1 MVEMASRE
9 LCRRKLLP
17 FIQRF
22 RPDYEAGWVHED
34 ICRRLER
41 FVRQVEEKKSPR
53 LLLMMPY
60 RHGKSEIASRHFA
73 PWVFGQHPN
82 WEIIAASNA
91 QSLATSFSRYVRDVL
106 RDPGYASVFPETRLD
121 PSSQAAESWSTTKGG
136 GYLAAGIGTAIIGR
150 GAHCFPS
157 GTRVLTSSGYA
168 KIEHLVIGDE
178 VLGYDHA
185 AKRIKRTKVEA
196 RRVVQ
201 RSDLVEIFTRSG
213 RRIVA
218 TGDHPFFVVGKGYR
232 AAEILERG
240 ARLLI
245 ADVSTLREA
254 EAENREAVSGLLP
267 ERTEGVCRTVVRA
280 LRKIVSKTAL
290 RLQKSDRPWTQ
301 RPLLLGGLLAST
313 PCGQECQSMQSLWRS
328 GNTARALSRG
338 DVLLGGLPKN
348 GLAEAAERG
357 LLPGVW
363 ENLRSA
369 LINNAV
375 LLGEMF
381 KRCAQRANARRGK
394 PELQGRGELQHT
406 VSEDA
411 PANSSKGREA
421 VRHLRREDGAGC
433 SPHRPFCDEQCAGKP
448 DYSVQELPR
457 ELPSVGFDLV
467 HCVRPLRSGSV
478 EVYDIQVADTSNFF
492 AEEILVH
499 NCLIIDD
506 PVRDAEAADSQVIR
520 DNTWEWY
527 ITTAKSRLSPGG
539 GVLGIMTCWNDDDWG
554 GRVQLAAAAG
564 GDQFEIVRY
573 PAINDQGDEYILTD
587 DSIVQIPP
595 DTPVPAGSRLTRR
608 INSPLHPARYT
619 LDMLKAIKAS
629 YYALGNQRWWSAG
642 YQQNPTPDEGLVFT
656 KDMFRYYGTAPA
668 RSDMYVYQAWDFAIS
683 EGKEADYTVGVC
695 IGVDHRDNVYVLDLR
710 RFKSQDAFIIVDTML
725 DFACQYDATL
735 GVEDGQIWKA
745 IESQFKKRCEE
756 RRQYPSYEVLKP
768 LTDKLVRANPLRGRM
783 QLGKVYFDKDATW
796 FGEMHRELL
805 HFPAGK
811 HDDQIDALAWAVR
824 LTLGRAAPRQQ
835 VPKIHLKSW
844 KDELPGL
851 VGKRGGS
858 FMAA

>member
-1 MVEMASRE
+1 MQKRFACMKKGPKPFPLLRCAARSDERCTLGAEAPRLVKVGGGELAAFGSCLCGAVERGGADFTPH
-9 LCRRKLLP
+9 LVKLLLREVSDL
-17 FIQRF
+17 FTVGALITSTEAGDLGVQRF
-22 RPDYEAGWVHED
+22 DRGLGVGQLVAHGGEAILTVDHHVNQLALGDLVQ
-34 ICRRLER
+34 L
-41 FVRQVEEKKSPR
+41 EEKKSPR

-150 GAHCFPS
+150 GAH
-157 GTRVLTSSGYA
+157 
-168 KIEHLVIGDE
+168 
-178 VLGYDHA
+178 
-185 AKRIKRTKVEA
+185 
-196 RRVVQ
+196 
-201 RSDLVEIFTRSG
+201 
-213 RRIVA
+213 
-218 TGDHPFFVVGKGYR
+218 
-232 AAEILERG
+232 IL
-240 ARLLI
+240 L
-245 ADVSTLREA
+245 
-254 EAENREAVSGLLP
+254 
-267 ERTEGVCRTVVRA
+267 
-280 LRKIVSKTAL
+280 
-290 RLQKSDRPWTQ
+290 
-301 RPLLLGGLLAST
+301 
-313 PCGQECQSMQSLWRS
+313 
-328 GNTARALSRG
+328 
-338 DVLLGGLPKN
+338 
-348 GLAEAAERG
+348 
-357 LLPGVW
+357 
-363 ENLRSA
+363 
-369 LINNAV
+369 
-375 LLGEMF
+375 
-381 KRCAQRANARRGK
+381 
-394 PELQGRGELQHT
+394 
-406 VSEDA
+406 
-411 PANSSKGREA
+411 
-421 VRHLRREDGAGC
+421 
-433 SPHRPFCDEQCAGKP
+433 
-448 DYSVQELPR
+448 
-457 ELPSVGFDLV
+457 
-467 HCVRPLRSGSV
+467 
-478 EVYDIQVADTSNFF
+478 
-492 AEEILVH
+492 
-499 NCLIIDD
+499 IDD

-554 GRVQLAAAAG
+554 GRVQLAASAG

-573 PAINDQGDEYILTD
+573 PAINDQGDEYILAD
-587 DSIVQIPP
+587 DTIVQIPP
-595 DTPVPAGSRLTRR
+595 NTPVPAGSRLTRR

-629 YYALGNQRWWSAG
+629 YYALGNQRWWAAG

-656 KDMFRYYGTAPA
+656 KEMFRYYGTAPA
-668 RSDMYVYQAWDFAIS
+668 RSEMYVYQAWDFAIS

-695 IGVDHRDNVYVLDLR
+695 IGVDHRDNVYILDLR

-725 DFACQYDATL
+725 DFASQYDATL

-745 IESQFKKRCEE
+745 IEAQFKKRCEE

-796 FGEMHRELL
+796 FGEMFRELL

-835 VPKIHLKSW
+835 VPRIKLKSW

-851 VGKRGGS
+851 VGRRGGS

>member
-150 GAHCFPS
+150 GAH
-157 GTRVLTSSGYA
+157 VL
-168 KIEHLVIGDE
+168 V
-178 VLGYDHA
+178 
-185 AKRIKRTKVEA
+185 
-196 RRVVQ
+196 
-201 RSDLVEIFTRSG
+201 
-213 RRIVA
+213 
-218 TGDHPFFVVGKGYR
+218 
-232 AAEILERG
+232 
-240 ARLLI
+240 
-245 ADVSTLREA
+245 
-254 EAENREAVSGLLP
+254 
-267 ERTEGVCRTVVRA
+267 
-280 LRKIVSKTAL
+280 
-290 RLQKSDRPWTQ
+290 
-301 RPLLLGGLLAST
+301 
-313 PCGQECQSMQSLWRS
+313 
-328 GNTARALSRG
+328 
-338 DVLLGGLPKN
+338 
-348 GLAEAAERG
+348 
-357 LLPGVW
+357 
-363 ENLRSA
+363 
-369 LINNAV
+369 
-375 LLGEMF
+375 
-381 KRCAQRANARRGK
+381 
-394 PELQGRGELQHT
+394 
-406 VSEDA
+406 
-411 PANSSKGREA
+411 
-421 VRHLRREDGAGC
+421 
-433 SPHRPFCDEQCAGKP
+433 
-448 DYSVQELPR
+448 
-457 ELPSVGFDLV
+457 
-467 HCVRPLRSGSV
+467 
-478 EVYDIQVADTSNFF
+478 
-492 AEEILVH
+492 
-499 NCLIIDD
+499 IDD